1 MSILEGDIFAEKRK
15 RLQEL
20 QDELNKDKAEIQLIL
35 GEWLAKAL
43 ADNDQEVLQ
52 EIFLS
57 EYNNVKYIKAKIKRA
72 QLAIVADNLQKNIDH
87 SLKVTKSNFEPP
99 KAEVKFQQPEETTQA
114 DLYEGYFDRNDDEI
128 QKAVDLDSGVSS
140 NSNHFNR

>member
-1 MSILEGDIFAEKRK
+1 MSILDDNLFAEKRK

-43 ADNDQEVLQ
+43 ADNNQEVLQ

-57 EYNNVKYIKAKIKRA
+57 EFNNVKYLKAKSKRSL
-72 QLAIVADNLQKNIDH
+72 LADVADNLQKNIEKG
-87 SLKVTKSNFEPP
+87 LKVTNSDFKPP
-99 KAEVKFQQPEETTQA
+99 KSKTEAKSEPQETKQA
-114 DLYEGYFDRNDDEI
+114 DLYGDPLTQTDNELRF
-128 QKAVDLDSGVSS
+128 
-140 NSNHFNR
+140 

>member
-1 MSILEGDIFAEKRK
+1 MSILDDNLFAEKLR

-43 ADNDQEVLQ
+43 ADNNQEVLQ

-57 EYNNVKYIKAKIKRA
+57 EYNNVKYIKAKSKRS
-72 QLAIVADNLQKNIDH
+72 QLAIVADNLQKNIEKG
-87 SLKVTKSNFEPP
+87 LKVAKSDFKPP
-99 KAEVKFQQPEETTQA
+99 KAQTEVKSEPQEQTTQTDLYGDPLTQA
-114 DLYEGYFDRNDDEI
+114 DNELRF
-128 QKAVDLDSGVSS
+128 
-140 NSNHFNR
+140 

>member
-1 MSILEGDIFAEKRK
+1 MSILDDNLFAEKRR

-43 ADNDQEVLQ
+43 ADNNQEVLQ

-57 EYNNVKYIKAKIKRA
+57 EYNNVKYLKAKSKRS
-72 QLAIVADNLQKNIDH
+72 QLASVADNLQKNIEKG
-87 SLKVTKSNFEPP
+87 LKVTNSDFEPP
-99 KAEVKFQQPEETTQA
+99 KAKGEVASDPQEEVTRQA
-114 DLYEGYFDRNDDEI
+114 DLYGDPLTQTDNELRF
-128 QKAVDLDSGVSS
+128 
-140 NSNHFNR
+140 

>member
-1 MSILEGDIFAEKRK
+1 MSILDDNLFAEKRK

-114 DLYEGYFDRNDDEI
+114 DLYESYFDRNDDEI

>member
-1 MSILEGDIFAEKRK
+1 MLILDDNLFAEKRR

-43 ADNDQEVLQ
+43 ADNNQEVLQ

-57 EYNNVKYIKAKIKRA
+57 EYNNVKYLKAKSKRSL
-72 QLAIVADNLQKNIDH
+72 LANVADNLQKNIEKD
-87 SLKVTKSNFEPP
+87 LKVTNSDFKPP
-99 KAEVKFQQPEETTQA
+99 KAKTEVNSEPQQETTQA
-114 DLYEGYFDRNDDEI
+114 DLYGDPLTQADNELRF
-128 QKAVDLDSGVSS
+128 
-140 NSNHFNR
+140 

>member
-1 MSILEGDIFAEKRK
+1 MSILDDNLFAEKRR

-43 ADNDQEVLQ
+43 ADNNQEVLQ

-57 EYNNVKYIKAKIKRA
+57 EYNNVKYLKAKSKRSL
-72 QLAIVADNLQKNIDH
+72 LANVADNLQKNIEKG
-87 SLKVTKSNFEPP
+87 LKVTQSSFEPP
-99 KAEVKFQQPEETTQA
+99 RAKAEVKTEPQEEATRQA
-114 DLYEGYFDRNDDEI
+114 DLYGDPRTQADNELRF
-128 QKAVDLDSGVSS
+128 
-140 NSNHFNR
+140 